1 MQLALSVG
9 GLESCI
15 RNFVKIERM
24 EITRIRQRKS
34 IWILFFRALT
44 NEHAISCHIP
54 RLGFQRAGLHRRS
67 RMNDR
72 RGDVDTRSSIS
83 WRHIGGGG
91 ARRSCYDRAT
101 VMWPIGTRRRRL
113 PTENVDCVCTCLPVA
128 VAKRRVARSRRRLLA
143 VASLGVYPGLHSGRF
158 CRITSREIFAE
169 SPLTTFEHLP
179 AKRIF
184 LRVKLTWRDS
194 RIYYRD
200 TQLAHNHYRRHN
212 CIHVVLCFWSVSSN
226 LNFNSRFFNL
236 NFYSYF

>member
-1 MQLALSVG
+1 MTVAATWTPGRRSPDVISAAAARDGRVTTVRPLCDRLAHDDDDYRQKMWTVCAPVYLWP
-9 GLESCI
+9 
-15 RNFVKIERM
+15 
-24 EITRIRQRKS
+24 RIRR
-34 IWILFFRALT
+34 
-44 NEHAISCHIP
+44 
-54 RLGFQRAGLHRRS
+54 
-67 RMNDR
+67 
-72 RGDVDTRSSIS
+72 
-83 WRHIGGGG
+83 
-91 ARRSCYDRAT
+91 
-101 VMWPIGTRRRRL
+101 
-113 PTENVDCVCTCLPVA
+113 

-158 CRITSREIFAE
+158 CRITSRDIFAE

-200 TQLAHNHYRRHN
+200 AQLAHNHYRRHN